1 MTAMSSPATKSRKKG
16 LDEDSFQKLLAAAFV
31 VQEHNDRGKKLPQD
45 ELEDSTSDQSSDELN
60 DIIVESRPA
69 YAYVM
74 EEIVATQHQIQTRR
88 LELQQ
93 AMALIVERLL
103 PIAHADGAAIAL
115 LEPDGTEID
124 YRVAVGRS
132 SKLAGQR
139 IKTEEAL
146 CSESVRN
153 GATLQCVNTAD
164 DFRVDQKICNE
175 RGARGIIAVPVY
187 RDEAVAG
194 ALELIFSKPGA
205 FLDHDV
211 RTCQLMAGMV
221 TEALDR
227 AADVEFKQ
235 ALVNERATML
245 EALEKLK
252 PQLERMVETTAAPV
266 EPKDFKNLPSIC
278 SACGATFGEKDLK
291 CVHCGLARDSRVGND
306 SQSKLASAVRKN
318 GTKPSATKTGQSS
331 DNPPKNAVV
340 PDKPSNAS
348 MLPAPARSLHDSDS
362 QEADFG
368 VDELTSDDEFE
379 IPSSVIDELEASLRE
394 YDPDRLVPDHLAND
408 AESLEAPALNS
419 ELHSDDLLNVDV
431 EDITSDAASTEI
443 EHEEPTPA
451 ELVDGAA
458 GDVAEG
464 MELRI
469 IPTAQT
475 EDAWT
480 SASKA
485 KLWLDSIT
493 DPHARTALARLIKH
507 RKGEIYLGAAVLIVG
522 FAVWWSVWGG
532 GPSWKDLSNSSSGT
546 TTADGNSTA
555 TRRRPKPQEPELSM
569 YEKFLISIG
578 LAEAPPAPVNL
589 GNPDVKVWVDLQTG
603 LYYCPNADLYGH
615 TPKGKFTT
623 QRDAQ
628 LDQFEP
634 GYRKTCE

>member
-1 MTAMSSPATKSRKKG
+1 
-16 LDEDSFQKLLAAAFV
+16 
-31 VQEHNDRGKKLPQD
+31 
-45 ELEDSTSDQSSDELN
+45 
-60 DIIVESRPA
+60 
-69 YAYVM
+69 
-74 EEIVATQHQIQTRR
+74 
-88 LELQQ
+88 
-93 AMALIVERLL
+93 
-103 PIAHADGAAIAL
+103 
-115 LEPDGTEID
+115 
-124 YRVAVGRS
+124 
-132 SKLAGQR
+132 
-139 IKTEEAL
+139 
-146 CSESVRN
+146 
-153 GATLQCVNTAD
+153 
-164 DFRVDQKICNE
+164 
-175 RGARGIIAVPVY
+175 
-187 RDEAVAG
+187 
-194 ALELIFSKPGA
+194 
-205 FLDHDV
+205 
-211 RTCQLMAGMV
+211 
-221 TEALDR
+221 
-227 AADVEFKQ
+227 
-235 ALVNERATML
+235 
-245 EALEKLK
+245 
-252 PQLERMVETTAAPV
+252 
-266 EPKDFKNLPSIC
+266 
-278 SACGATFGEKDLK
+278 
-291 CVHCGLARDSRVGND
+291 
-306 SQSKLASAVRKN
+306 
-318 GTKPSATKTGQSS
+318 
-331 DNPPKNAVV
+331 
-340 PDKPSNAS
+340 
-348 MLPAPARSLHDSDS
+348 LPAPGRSLHDSDS
-362 QEADFG
+362 QQADFG
-368 VDELTSDDEFE
+368 IDELTGDEEFE

-408 AESLEAPALNS
+408 AESLEATSFNPA
-419 ELHSDDLLNVDV
+419 LHSDDLLNVGV
-431 EDITSDAASTEI
+431 EDTSDASSAEI

-469 IPTAQT
+469 IPTAPT

-532 GPSWKDLSNSSSGT
+532 GPSWKDFTNSSAGT
-546 TTADGNSTA
+546 TTADGSSAA
-555 TRRRPKPQEPELSM
+555 TRRRPKPQEPELSL